1 MKNLLEV
8 VINEFGVK
16 EIKGPQHNS
25 RIIKYTHQS
34 TLTWINDDETAW
46 CSTFINWVA
55 IQAGFAISKY
65 AAARSWLNVGFE
77 TSQPEPTDIVVF

>member
-34 TLTWINDDETAW
+34 NLTWINDAKTAW